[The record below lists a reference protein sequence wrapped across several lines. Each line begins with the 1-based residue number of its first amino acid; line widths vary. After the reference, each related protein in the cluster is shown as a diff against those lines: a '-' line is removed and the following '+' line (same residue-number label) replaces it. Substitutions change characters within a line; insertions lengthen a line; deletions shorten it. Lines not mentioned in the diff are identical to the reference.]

1 MRLAHLP
8 RLSLVS
14 GHLQPSRLAL
24 PVLALAAVLAAA
36 PAHAGTVNVSYAQ
49 NTQFTDAGATPWD
62 RDTTMH
68 ELQSHLQALGQR
80 YLPADRSL
88 NIEVLDVD
96 LAGETRPGARLR
108 DVRVARGGADWPR
121 ITLRYS
127 LQANGQTLRSG
138 EETVSDMNYLRHLPN
153 NHDQG
158 SLGPEKRM
166 LDEWFKQR
174 FVTSAD

>member
-1 MRLAHLP
+1 MRLALA
-8 RLSLVS
+8 RLSLT
-14 GHLQPSRLAL
+14 RLSL
-24 PVLALAAVLAAA
+24 PLSAALALAFAAA
-36 PAHAGTVNVSYAQ
+36 SAAHAGTVNVSYAP
-49 NTQFTDAGATPWD
+49 NTQFTDAGTTPWD

-68 ELQSHLQALGQR
+68 QLQNHLQSLGQR
-80 YLPADRSL
+80 YLPADRSVS
-88 NIEVLDVD
+88 IEVLDVD

-121 ITLRYS
+121 ITLRYT

-138 EETVSDMNYLRHLPN
+138 EETVSDMNYLRHLPDN
-153 NHDQG
+153 YGQG

>member
-153 NHDQG
+153 NYDQR
-158 SLGPEKRM
+158 SLGAEKRM

-174 FVTSAD
+174 FVASAD

>member
-1 MRLAHLP
+1 MRLARPLL
-8 RLSLVS
+8 LSRPASAMGLT
-14 GHLQPSRLAL
+14 
-24 PVLALAAVLAAA
+24 LALALALALGA
-36 PAHAGTVNVSYAQ
+36 TGAAHAGTVNVSYAP

-62 RDTTMH
+62 RDANLH
-68 ELQSHLQALGQR
+68 QLQAHLQALGQR
-80 YLPADRSL
+80 YLPADRTLS
-88 NIEVLDVD
+88 IEVLDVD

-121 ITLRYS
+121 ITLRYT
-127 LQANGQTLRSG
+127 LQANGQALRSG
-138 EETVSDMNYLRHLPN
+138 EETVSDMNYLRHLSDN
-153 NHDQG
+153 YTQG